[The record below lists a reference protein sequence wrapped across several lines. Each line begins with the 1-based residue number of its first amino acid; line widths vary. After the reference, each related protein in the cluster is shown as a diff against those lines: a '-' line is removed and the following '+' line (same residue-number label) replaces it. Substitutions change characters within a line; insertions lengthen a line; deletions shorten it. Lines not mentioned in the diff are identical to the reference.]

1 MQLAV
6 AALVARQLTTQ
17 WVEVQSE
24 EMAPL
29 AALWITPDVSQL
41 VEPQLEEMAPDL
53 CSTHRRRMVLP
64 IQAVVVAVRTTVLA
78 AAVDQESSLFVF
90 HFLLHRLFRHPRQL
104 LALHALVQA
113 W

>member
-6 AALVARQLTTQ
+6 AVLVAHQLTTQ

-29 AALWITPDVSQL
+29 AALWIGVNVSRW
-41 VEPQLEEMAPDL
+41 VEAQLEETAPDL

-64 IQAVVVAVRTTVLA
+64 ILAVVAVAPTTELLA
-78 AAVDQESSLFVF
+78 VAVQESSLFVF
-90 HFLLHRLFRHPRQL
+90 HFQLHRLFRHPRQL
-104 LALHALVQA
+104 LALRARVQH
-113 W
+113 

>member
-17 WVEVQSE
+17 WVGVQSE

-29 AALWITPDVSQL
+29 AALWITPDVSRL

-53 CSTHRRRMVLP
+53 CSAHRRRMVLP
-64 IQAVVVAVRTTVLA
+64 IREVVAVAPTTELPA
-78 AAVDQESSLFVF
+78 AADQESSLFVI

-104 LALHALVQA
+104 LALHARVQR
-113 W
+113 